1 MTDKRDNGSDTL
13 SDADERY
20 ERQLDALFA
29 QLGVE
34 QAPASLTRRLQR
46 IPLEEGE
53 RRPWWRSVW
62 PASLSGAW
70 PRWVLAPALAVALLA
85 VGLMMALPQQP
96 SQEDVMQARQDL
108 ALAFRYI
115 DKAGLIT
122 GQEIQSVLGGEL
134 RHTVKGNLSKHIPFT
149 EQSHEEENS

>member
-1 MTDKRDNGSDTL
+1 MTDKRRPGEHD
-13 SDADERY
+13 DERY

-29 QLGVE
+29 ELGVE
-34 QAPASLTRRLQR
+34 EAPPSLRRRLQR

-53 RRPWWRSVW
+53 RKPWWRALW
-62 PASLSGAW
+62 PVSGNARVR
-70 PRWVLAPALAVALLA
+70 RWVLAPALAVALLA

-96 SQEDVMQARQDL
+96 SQAEVLQARQDL
-108 ALAFRYI
+108 ALAFHYI

-122 GQEIQSVLGGEL
+122 GEEIRSVLGGEL

-149 EQSHEEENS
+149 EQSLEEENS

>member
-1 MTDKRDNGSDTL
+1 MTDKRDNGGNMSMGD
-13 SDADERY
+13 DERY

-29 QLGVE
+29 ELGVE
-34 QAPASLTRRLQR
+34 KAPASLTARLRR

-53 RRPWWRSVW
+53 RKPWWHNLW
-62 PASLSGAW
+62 PASLNFAS

-85 VGLMMALPQQP
+85 VSVMMALPQGP
-96 SQEDVMQARQDL
+96 SQEEVLQARQDL
-108 ALAFRYI
+108 ALAFHYI

-149 EQSHEEENS
+149 EKSLEEENS

>member
-1 MTDKRDNGSDTL
+1 V
-13 SDADERY
+13 DERY

-34 QAPASLTRRLQR
+34 KAPAGLTARLRR

-53 RRPWWRSVW
+53 RKPWWHSLW
-62 PASLSGAW
+62 PVSMPAVA
-70 PRWVLAPALAVALLA
+70 PRWVLAPVLAIALVA
-85 VGLMMALPQQP
+85 VGLMMALPQGP
-96 SQEDVMQARQDL
+96 SQEEVLQARREL
-108 ALAFRYI
+108 ALAFHYI

-122 GQEIQSVLGGEL
+122 GDEIQSVLGREL

-149 EQSHEEENS
+149 EQFTEQSLEEEKS